1 MKPFQTTDPMNV
13 GEKSERGDGL
23 GRPSRRSSLVSDPG
37 AKFSVKKI
45 RQAQNPEKNRKPA
58 REVEKQLD

>member
-1 MKPFQTTDPMNV
+1 MNV